1 LLAYNIITGYTK
13 TGGEMSEKREP
24 YVRQGVQMAFR
35 LSEEERLAL
44 KIFAL
49 KKGKTVQA
57 LIFEAL
63 DKTFPD
69 WRKTK
74 E

>member
-1 LLAYNIITGYTK
+1 
-13 TGGEMSEKREP
+13 
-24 YVRQGVQMAFR
+24 MAFR

>member
-1 LLAYNIITGYTK
+1 
-13 TGGEMSEKREP
+13 MSEKREP

-44 KIFAL
+44 KMFAL
-49 KKGKTVQA
+49 KEGKTVQA

-63 DKTFPD
+63 DKTFPG
-69 WRKTK
+69 WRNIKK
-74 E
+74 